1 MFFLSYDDVIVDTRL
16 SFYDCCSKTFLL
28 DVNLNDLLNLLL
40 QIVILLPRVVC
51 VCVKGGRLVT
61 PHVQLHE
68 RDMACLKRGKVLLLA
83 LTIWPLSLKEYNL
96 TMLRP
101 HLYFSTQVYET

>member
-51 VCVKGGRLVT
+51 VCEGGAAGDT
-61 PHVQLHE
+61 TC
-68 RDMACLKRGKVLLLA
+68 A
-83 LTIWPLSLKEYNL
+83 TS
-96 TMLRP
+96 
-101 HLYFSTQVYET
+101 

>member
-51 VCVKGGRLVT
+51 VCEGGAA
-61 PHVQLHE
+61 
-68 RDMACLKRGKVLLLA
+68 RDTTCA
-83 LTIWPLSLKEYNL
+83 TS
-96 TMLRP
+96 
-101 HLYFSTQVYET
+101 

>member
-51 VCVKGGRLVT
+51 VCVKGGAA
-61 PHVQLHE
+61 
-68 RDMACLKRGKVLLLA
+68 RDTTCA
-83 LTIWPLSLKEYNL
+83 TS
-96 TMLRP
+96 
-101 HLYFSTQVYET
+101 